1 MTHFIDRMLADQTVR
16 RKLTNWAVK
25 FACAQG
31 TEPKDA
37 IQACARVCA
46 IWRKEITQEVIDRL
60 EQQQRRIDESCVV

>member
-46 IWRKEITQEVIDRL
+46 IWEAEIRQGVLDRV
-60 EQQQRRIDESCVV
+60 EQQRRIDESCVF